1 MKCNKPD
8 TGRQIPQLTHTSKL
22 KVLASNKRRGKKKKS
37 KGRGKEGGQGG
48 KGEKNM

>member
-22 KVLASNKRRGKKKKS
+22 KVLASNKRRSKKKKRKKS
-37 KGRGKEGGQGG
+37 KGKGRGKEEGTR
-48 KGEKNM
+48 